1 MKKNVRLK
9 KGDSWRPSPTTI
21 YVFFPPAQKCEAGE
35 TYASQSGQV
44 CCLSKRQQLSL
55 TVQFTWNVACK
66 CSWSRA
72 NPQANPLDMSSCT
85 ANPLSRLSH
94 QWLFGEPRVV
104 VSALYVRTHSRPWYI
119 FHNYVCD
126 LCLWCP
132 NKSIFPLKV
141 IVSAHSLWLHRLFV
155 YLFYLLTFFFIPKDY

>member
-1 MKKNVRLK
+1 MKKRRRRKTLCSRRVIPDIPVPPSYFFFPRLKNVRQA
-9 KGDSWRPSPTTI
+9 RR
-21 YVFFPPAQKCEAGE
+21 
-35 TYASQSGQV
+35 TYLNLDK

-85 ANPLSRLSH
+85 ANPLSRLTH
-94 QWLFGEPRVV
+94 QWLFGETRVV
-104 VSALYVRTHSRPWYI
+104 VSALYVRTHSRPRYI

-126 LCLWCP
+126 FCLRRS
-132 NKSIFPLKV
+132 NKSIFSLKV
-141 IVSAHSLWLHRLFV
+141 IVLAHSLWRHHLFD
-155 YLFYLLTFFFIPKDY
+155 YLFYLLTFFYA